1 MSAYVISEV
10 TVLDEKAADR
20 YRTLAEA
27 SIQRYGG
34 RYLVRA
40 GTLTTLEGTWP
51 RDQALM
57 VVEFPS
63 TERAREWY
71 ASREYAE
78 ALAIRQQA
86 LDRRLVLAAG
96 AEGPSEPERRLLD
109 LPPGAGFDRGETRRS
124 VMGQPTHTRAR
135 TQEAGGS

>member
-20 YRTLAEA
+20 YRTLAAA
-27 SIQRYGG
+27 SIHRYGG

-51 RDQALM
+51 RDQALI

-78 ALAIRQQA
+78 ALAIRQEA

-96 AEGPSEPERRLLD
+96 ADGSSEPGRTAPRPSGL
-109 LPPGAGFDRGETRRS
+109 DRGEMRRS
-124 VMGQPTHTRAR
+124 AMGRAAHTRPR